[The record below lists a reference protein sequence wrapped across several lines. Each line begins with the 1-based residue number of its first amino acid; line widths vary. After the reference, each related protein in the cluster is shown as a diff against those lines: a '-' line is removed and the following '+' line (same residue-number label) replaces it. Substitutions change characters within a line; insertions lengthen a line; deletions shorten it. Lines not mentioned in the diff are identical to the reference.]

1 MEIQKDERIRDRHL
15 VGETLLLSSEG
26 ARAIVDCTL
35 ENCHIIVDRK
45 DHIVA
50 IGNSKFIRCALE
62 FKHKLKNAQ
71 LVSSDYIQC
80 SFKGKFDG
88 VDFGRWPEPDP
99 LTKQMD
105 ELGDVVDCDFTQATL
120 DLCRFFGVDIGRQ
133 KFATWP
139 QFVLPYKQELAAAQ
153 LHRAWP
159 GKFARYLSLIE
170 EEDPALTA
178 ATGTRNDFMKR
189 YAITEEELAQALDDI
204 GGVIR

>member
-15 VGETLLLSSEG
+15 VGETLLVGDEG
-26 ARAIVDCTL
+26 AYVLLRCTL
-35 ENCHIIVDRK
+35 ENCRILVDTK
-45 DHIVA
+45 DNS
-50 IGNSKFIRCALE
+50 IGIMNSKLTNCALE
-62 FKHKLKNAQ
+62 FKHKLKNAR
-71 LVSSDYIQC
+71 LVGSDYIQC

-88 VDFGRWPEPDP
+88 VDFGRWPAPNP

-105 ELGDVVDCDFTQATL
+105 ELGDVVNCDFTQATL
-120 DLCRFFGVDIGRQ
+120 DLCRFFSVDIGRQ

>member
-15 VGETLLLSSEG
+15 VGETILVGDEG
-26 ARAIVDCTL
+26 AYVLLRCTL
-35 ENCHIIVDRK
+35 ENCRILVDTK
-45 DHIVA
+45 DNS
-50 IGNSKFIRCALE
+50 IGIMNSKLTNCTLE

-88 VDFGRWPEPDP
+88 VDFGRWPAPNP

-120 DLCRFFGVDIGRQ
+120 DLCRFFSVDIHRQ
-133 KFATWP
+133 KFAPWP
-139 QFVLPYKQELAAAQ
+139 QFVVPREKELAASKRDQ
-153 LHRAWP
+153 AWP
-159 GKFARYLSLIE
+159 GKFAQYLSLIQG
-170 EEDPALTA
+170 DHPATSA
-178 ATGTRNDFMKR
+178 IAGSRNDFMKR